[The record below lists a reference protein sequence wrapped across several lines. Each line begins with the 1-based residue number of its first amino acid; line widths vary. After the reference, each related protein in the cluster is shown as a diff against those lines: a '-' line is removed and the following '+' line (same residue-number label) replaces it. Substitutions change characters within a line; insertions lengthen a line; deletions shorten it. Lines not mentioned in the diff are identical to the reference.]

1 MGNPPRPLSR
11 VEYSHTRMDEVLI
24 RGATNADLPRIAAI
38 WYQAATE
45 GKTNPPPL
53 RGVPSLYLHE
63 LDTHELV
70 VQERDDT
77 VIAYAAI
84 INRGAIAFLADLFV
98 DSAYRSAGFGRRLL
112 EAVLPRDGRVCCT
125 VASNDPRA
133 LPLYVRSGMRP
144 CWPHVHLRA
153 ETTKLGRL
161 PTVGVE
167 TLEADP
173 DDSDWVRWD
182 TEISGRPRPED
193 RNYWIGRRRGVP
205 LWFRRAGRVLG
216 YGMAQRLSD
225 DSVWYP
231 DALTLGPIGALER
244 EHAVDCVLAAVHWA
258 RSRAQMVRISLTGPH
273 PAIAPLLKA
282 GFRIV
287 EVETF
292 CSNTSEPFVDSQRY
306 VSSGGDLF

>member
-1 MGNPPRPLSR
+1 
-11 VEYSHTRMDEVLI
+11 MDEVLI

-38 WYQAATE
+38 WYQAATAGE
-45 GKTNPPPL
+45 ANPPPP

-63 LDTHELV
+63 LDTQELV
-70 VQERDDT
+70 VLERAGA
-77 VIAYAAI
+77 VVAYAAV

-98 DSAYRSAGFGRRLL
+98 DSGYRSVGFGRRLL
-112 EAVLPRDGRVCCT
+112 QTVLPTDGRVCCT

-153 ETTKLGRL
+153 ETAKLGPL
-161 PTVGVE
+161 PAVDVD

-173 DDSDWVRWD
+173 DDADWVRWD

-193 RNYWIGRRRGVP
+193 RKYWIGRRRGVP
-205 LWFRRAGRVLG
+205 LWFRRAGRTVG

-231 DALTLGPIGALER
+231 DA
-244 EHAVDCVLAAVHWA
+244 VDCVLAAVHWA
-258 RSRAQMVRISLTGPH
+258 RSRAQIVRISLTGPH
-273 PAIAPLLKA
+273 PAIAPLLSA
-282 GFRIV
+282 GLRIV